1 MKILVFNSGSSS
13 IKFQLINIEDE
24 KVIVKGSVEKIG
36 SNTAILNYIPTNG
49 ETVKRV
55 EEILDHT
62 TATKIIVDSLT
73 DQKTGVLKEISE
85 INGIGHRVVH
95 GGEKFSESVLI
106 TQDVKKDIQDCIDLA
121 PLHNPHNLKG
131 ILACD
136 QFLPGIKQVGVFD
149 TAFHQKM
156 TPHVY
161 MYALPY
167 MLYSKYKIRRY
178 GFHGT
183 SHRYVTQKAVDILKI
198 PYKEPKMISC
208 HLGNGSSIAS
218 VKGGISVDTSMG
230 FTPLEGLIM
239 GTRCGDIDPA
249 IIPYIMQ
256 HENLSVTNVNFMM
269 NKHSGVLG
277 VSGRFNDMREIEAL
291 IKEGNER
298 CKLAHNMFTYRIK
311 KYVGSY
317 TASMG
322 GLDILIFTGGIGQNS
337 QLVRENVCSDLE
349 CLGISIDPEKNKKN
363 EIIISN
369 DRVKVMVI
377 PTDEELMIAR
387 DTGMIIN
394 SIK

>member
-1 MKILVFNSGSSS
+1 MKILVLNSGSSS

-24 KVIVKGSVEKIG
+24 SVVVKGSVEKIG
-36 SNTAILNYIPTNG
+36 SNTAILNYKPEKG
-49 ETVKRV
+49 QSVKIV

-62 TATKIIVDSLT
+62 TATKLIVEALT
-73 DQKTGVLKEISE
+73 DE
-85 INGIGHRVVH
+85 INGVIKNINEIAGVGHRVVH
-95 GGEKFSESVLI
+95 GGERFSESVLI
-106 TQDVKKDIQDCIDLA
+106 DNDVKKDIQDCIDLA

-131 ILACD
+131 IQACE

-156 TPHVY
+156 NSHVY

-183 SHRYVTQKAVDILKI
+183 SHRYVTQKAVDILNK
-198 PYKEPKMISC
+198 PYEEQRMISC
-208 HLGNGSSIAS
+208 HLGNGSSIAA
-218 VKGGISVDTSMG
+218 VKNGVSADTSMG
-230 FTPLEGLIM
+230 FTPLEGLVM

-256 HENLSVTNVNFMM
+256 HENISVTNVNFMM

-277 VSGRFNDMREIEAL
+277 VSGRFNDMREIEEM

-298 CKLAHNMFTYRIK
+298 CKLAHDMFTYRIK
-311 KYVGSY
+311 KYIGAY

-322 GLDILIFTGGIGQNS
+322 GLDILIFTGGIGENS
-337 QLVRENVCSDLE
+337 RLVRENVCTELE
-349 CLGISIDPEKNKKN
+349 CFGISIDPEKNN
-363 EIIISN
+363 NNDIVISK
-369 DRVKVMVI
+369 DKTHVMVI
-377 PTDEELMIAR
+377 PTNEELMIAR
-387 DTGMIIN
+387 DTAKIIN
-394 SIK
+394 SM